1 MLFHLYYNM
10 NWKRVLFFITKKD
23 IDNYPYSIDLPE
35 DVIASFYKFLREKE
49 LFLRAIFLKF
59 ILYLFLL
66 ISL

>member
-23 IDNYPYSIDLPE
+23 IDNYPYSIALPE

-49 LFLRAIFLKF
+49 LFLRAIFL
-59 ILYLFLL
+59 
-66 ISL
+66 